1 MLQIRTLTLD
11 SGDTPFDLWMSRL
24 DRRSRAKIR
33 AYIDRV
39 ALGGSQKNTKALGDG
54 LNEIKINFGPGFRVY
69 FGVIKSEVMLLIGGG
84 SKATQ
89 SRDIERA
96 QELWRQAN
104 ASA

>member
-1 MLQIRTLTLD
+1 MLQIRTLSLD
-11 SGDTPFDLWMSRL
+11 NGDRPFELWISTQ

-39 ALGGSQKNTKALGDG
+39 ALGGSQKNIKALGDG
-54 LNEIKINFGPGFRVY
+54 LNEIKINFGPGLRVY
-69 FGVIKSEVMLLIGGG
+69 FGVIRSEVMILISGG

-89 SRDIERA
+89 SRDIEIAR
-96 QELWRQAN
+96 ELWRQAN